1 LCRSEGGSAGAFLFV
16 QKHSLLS
23 QEPEADCE
31 GEPDESGEGEDD
43 PGAGAGDPDPEDNG
57 ECSEADASHGS
68 AVGIDGGH
76 DAAAIGAVVTCAGL
90 VLFLVSFDEAGACGK
105 DGGEGEEEA
114 SDNWTVTL
122 GDESGDDAYGS
133 AEDEANEPLVRLDS
147 LDGGEAGLDEHGDYL
162 TTSQRAK
169 ETANQIGM
177 SETVAVR
184 AAGL

>member
-1 LCRSEGGSAGAFLFV
+1 MQKQSLF
-16 QKHSLLS
+16 S
-23 QEPEADCE
+23 QEPEADGD

-43 PGAGAGDPDPEDNG
+43 PGAGAGEPDPEDDG
-57 ECSEADASHGS
+57 ECSEADASDGS
-68 AVGIDGGH
+68 AVGIDGG
-76 DAAAIGAVVTCAGL
+76 DDSAAIGAVVTGAGL

-114 SDNWTVTL
+114 SDNRAVTL
-122 GDESGDDAYGS
+122 GNESGDDAHGS

-147 LDGGEAGLDEHGDYL
+147 LDGGEAGLDEHGGYR
-162 TTSQRAK
+162 TTSQRAN

-184 AAGL
+184 ARGL